1 MKTSIVCD
9 MKLSLPCCS
18 SLRSEIDTIEI
29 NSLFLFEMMMSEDIN
44 YQLEISLDLS
54 TTFQHGKIVNLL
66 S

>member
-9 MKLSLPCCS
+9 MKLSLPCS
-18 SLRSEIDTIEI
+18 SLCSEIDTIEI